1 MAGHDCDGS
10 FGFHTLFTKN
20 VPHILEIIFFSMDYE
35 SYKTSLEVSTAWKRL
50 LTSEA
55 YKRNAKSVFAEDIMK
70 DEKELWFAARE
81 GPSGRG
87 NSYNIERIFSTGL
100 VNVNSQHGKN
110 NTTALYMAVVLGHKD
125 IAQVLIERG
134 ADPNKG
140 TNSWGQNSLLEAVK
154 SGQNAVAN
162 MLIDAGADPNIAD
175 MEKHTPLRCASGRG
189 NVELV
194 KLLLDKGADP
204 NKTEPHRAD
213 KPWKY
218 PGSTALMCAVFNGHK
233 DVVRLLLGKGAKPNV
248 REGTTQ
254 GYTGCTPLHF
264 AATFGYK
271 EIAQMLL
278 DAGANINRT
287 DKDGRTP
294 LKCATEKGHQ
304 DVGQLLL
311 DRGAKGKT
319 HKTIYVKRR

>member
-1 MAGHDCDGS
+1 M
-10 FGFHTLFTKN
+10 
-20 VPHILEIIFFSMDYE
+20 
-35 SYKTSLEVSTAWKRL
+35 
-50 LTSEA
+50 
-55 YKRNAKSVFAEDIMK
+55 
-70 DEKELWFAARE
+70 
-81 GPSGRG
+81 
-87 NSYNIERIFSTGL
+87 
-100 VNVNSQHGKN
+100 
-110 NTTALYMAVVLGHKD
+110 
-125 IAQVLIERG
+125 
-134 ADPNKG
+134 
-140 TNSWGQNSLLEAVK
+140 
-154 SGQNAVAN
+154 
-162 MLIDAGADPNIAD
+162 
-175 MEKHTPLRCASGRG
+175 
-189 NVELV
+189 
-194 KLLLDKGADP
+194 LDKGADP

-233 DVVRLLLGKGAKPNV
+233 DVVRLLLGKGAQPNV

-254 GYTGCTPLHF
+254 GYTGCTPLHY
-264 AATFGYK
+264 AATFGHK

-319 HKTIYVKRR
+319 NKTIYVKRR